1 MGSQPVFLYDGR
13 CGFCRMWL
21 EYLQAVV
28 DGKCEWLASQEA
40 GTRFHKIPPQQLRHA
55 AGYVEPNG
63 AVVYGAGAIFS
74 VLALAPGC
82 GWLLWVYH
90 RVPPF
95 RWICDLMYRLIAE
108 HRPFAHRL
116 NRLAFGSVIRPLEY
130 RLTENLFLRLLGL
143 VFLFA
148 FWSLQRQ
155 IVALAGS
162 HGLVPAAQILASM
175 LADLSSRAYLL
186 VPTVFWVNASDG
198 WLSGV
203 CLCGILASI
212 FLVFSARLALLWQRL
227 AVAVCFVLYL
237 SVASIGQPFTMFQ
250 WDALLIETAFL
261 SLFTSTPLA
270 VWAFR
275 MLLFRLMFESGC
287 VKLLSGDPV
296 WRNLHALRYHFMT
309 QPLPNPIAWYVYQ
322 APSWLLDAMTFVT
335 LAIELICPWL
345 LFLPRRIRHVG
356 AALLIALQ
364 ILILLTGNYAFF
376 NFVTIAICLWAL
388 DDRSFQWCRRLLPAK
403 IAPSRDWY
411 RTLATATLATLMVL
425 GAVQVVSMFKRS
437 AAAPFSGIMSFIA
450 PFQIVNSY
458 GLFAVMTTARPE
470 IVFEA
475 SEDGTTWKEYSFPYK
490 PGDVRRS
497 LPTIAPFQ
505 PRLDWQLWFAALD
518 GDFRQDRWT
527 VNLAARLLEGEPA
540 VLSLLD
546 RPPFASPPKYVRAQ
560 LYDYWFTTP
569 AERKETGAIWN
580 RRYEREY
587 LPAISLDMLQRR

>member
-1 MGSQPVFLYDGR
+1 MNSLPVFLYDGR

-21 EYLQAVV
+21 EYLGALL

-40 GTRFHKIPPQQLRHA
+40 GTRFPQIPPEQLRHA
-55 AGYVEPNG
+55 AAYLETNG
-63 AVVYGAGAIFS
+63 AAVFGAAAIFS
-74 VLALAPGC
+74 VLALAPGR
-82 GWLLWVYH
+82 GWPLWLYR

-95 RWICDLMYRLIAE
+95 RWICDLIYRLIAE
-108 HRPFAHRL
+108 HRPLAHKL
-116 NRLAFGSVIRPLEY
+116 NRLAFGPVIRPLEY
-130 RLTENLFLRLLGL
+130 CVTENLFLRLLGL

-155 IVALAGS
+155 MAGLAGS

-175 LADLSSRAYLL
+175 HADLGSRAYLL
-186 VPTVFWVNASDG
+186 VPTVFWVNASDA
-198 WLSGV
+198 WLADV
-203 CLCGILASI
+203 CIAGMLASA
-212 FLVFSARLALLWQRL
+212 FLLFSARLALASQRM
-227 AVAVCFVLYL
+227 AVAICFAFYL
-237 SVASIGQPFTMFQ
+237 SIASVGQPFTMFQ
-250 WDALLIETAFL
+250 WDGLLIETAFL
-261 SLFTSTPLA
+261 SLFTGTPLA

-275 MLLFRLMFESGC
+275 LLVFRLTFESGC

-309 QPLPNPIAWYVYQ
+309 QPLPNPTAWYVYQ
-322 APSWLLDAMTFVT
+322 APSWLLDAMTFLA

-364 ILILLTGNYAFF
+364 VAILLTGNYAFF
-376 NFVTIAICLWAL
+376 NFLTIAICVWVF
-388 DDRSFQWCRRLLPAK
+388 DDRSFRWYRRLLAAK
-403 IAPSRDWY
+403 GGPSSEWFRK
-411 RTLATATLATLMVL
+411 LATAALAIVMIL
-425 GAVQVVSMFKRS
+425 GAVQVVSLFKRS
-437 AAAPFSGIMSFIA
+437 FAAPFSGIMSFIA

-475 SEDGTTWKEYSFPYK
+475 SRDGTTWKEYSFPYK

-497 LPTIAPFQ
+497 LPVIAPFQ

-518 GDFRQDRWT
+518 GNFREDRWT

-540 VLSLLD
+540 VLRLLEKQ
-546 RPPFASPPKYVRAQ
+546 PFASRPKYVRAQ

-569 AERKETGAIWN
+569 AERKKTGAIWN